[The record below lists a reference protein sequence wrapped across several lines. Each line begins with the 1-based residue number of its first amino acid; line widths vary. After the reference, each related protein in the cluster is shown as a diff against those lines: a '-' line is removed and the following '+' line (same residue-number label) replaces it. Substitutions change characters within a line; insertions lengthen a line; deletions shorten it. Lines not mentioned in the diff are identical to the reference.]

1 MRPGRSIVVPD
12 PRHPSPD
19 TLLQVE
25 HVDKVYGGAVP
36 TQVLFDVNLTVTA
49 GEFVAIVGPSGSGKS
64 TLLQLVGALDRPTRG
79 RVLLAGQDLGALDAD
94 ELAAVRNRT
103 LGFIF
108 QFHYL
113 LRDFTALENV
123 LMPIWI
129 ARKVIRPEDRATA
142 ADVLERVGLG
152 DKLKRRASALS
163 GGEQQRV
170 AIARALVHR
179 PPLIL
184 ADEPTGNLDT
194 QTGERVFEL
203 MRAFNRDWDTTFLL
217 ITHDHR
223 IADRMDRVL
232 RILDGRLTQER

>member
-1 MRPGRSIVVPD
+1 
-12 PRHPSPD
+12 
-19 TLLQVE
+19 VE
-25 HVDKVYGGAVP
+25 GVDKVYGGAVP
-36 TQVLFDVNLTVTA
+36 TQVLFDVGFTVQS

-64 TLLQLVGALDRPTRG
+64 TLLQLVGALDRRTRG
-79 RVLLAGQDLGALDAD
+79 KVVLDGRDLGSLDAD

-108 QFHYL
+108 QFHHL

-129 ARKVIRPEDRATA
+129 DRKVIRREDREA
-142 ADVLERVGLG
+142 AAEALARVGLG
-152 DKLKRRASALS
+152 ERLTRRASDLS

-179 PPLIL
+179 PPLVL

-194 QTGERVFEL
+194 ETGERVFAL
-203 MRAFNRDWDTTFLL
+203 MRAFNRDWGTTFLL
-217 ITHDHR
+217 ITHDPR
-223 IADRMDRVL
+223 IASRTDRTL
-232 RILDGRLTQER
+232 RILDGRLSEER